1 MSQVS
6 QDVRRARFSD
16 RGRCVVVGLTVLMM
30 VASSESGCSVGGGV
44 SGGSTVSAL
53 GGSSASAGAGASGGS
68 GGGSAGA
75 SGGAS
80 AVGAGVT
87 ADSLSDPEAEYAVV
101 SVPEGLDAT
110 QGEVLSAFVAY
121 DRASWK
127 AVRDMDG
134 TSEVEATATGQ
145 KLADF
150 TKEYK
155 DQEATGQHVEGSSSA
170 EVLAVDLMPD
180 NLTASVG
187 VCNDLTRAKLVST
200 AGEDQTP
207 EDVTH
212 RFPMTYT
219 LMRDG
224 SGWKVVS
231 SSHGEADQC

>member
-16 RGRCVVVGLTVLMM
+16 RGRCVVVGLTALMM

-44 SGGSTVSAL
+44 SGGSTVPAL
-53 GGSSASAGAGASGGS
+53 GGSSASAG
-68 GGGSAGA
+68 AGA

-87 ADSLSDPEAEYAVV
+87 ADALSDPEAEYTVV

-121 DRASWK
+121 DWASWK

-145 KLADF
+145 ELASF
-150 TKEYK
+150 TKGYK
-155 DQEATGQHVEGSSSA
+155 DHEAKGQHVEGSSSV
-170 EVLAVDLMPD
+170 EVSAVDLLPD
-180 NLTASVG
+180 GVTASVG
-187 VCNDLTRAKLVST
+187 VCNDQTKGALVSAT
-200 AGEDQTP
+200 GEDQTP
-207 EDVTH
+207 EDVRH
-212 RFPMTYT
+212 RFPIAYT
-219 LMRDG
+219 VVRDG
-224 SGWKVVS
+224 SGWKVAS
-231 SSHGEADQC
+231 SSQGEADQC